1 MIFVWTARGQSVI
14 DMDSKTLHIID
25 YDKLHIYMVAQILGV
40 SEDTAQLLYDRFFDY
55 DGCDDF
61 RSNED

>member
-1 MIFVWTARGQSVI
+1 MI

>member
-1 MIFVWTARGQSVI
+1 MTNAMNVTNNI
-14 DMDSKTLHIID
+14 LHVVD

-40 SEDTAQLLYDRFFDY
+40 SEDSAQQLYDRFFDY

-61 RSNED
+61 RSNEGEYERTS